1 VAEYFLGRVRQAQG
15 RQVPFWYES
24 DQQAPFRLASIV
36 ESASVQGREFFD
48 PQRGSR
54 PKMFLPHFIDDAY
67 DRLARLH
74 FRRAITLAP
83 ECPLNCPIQ
92 LALTAPV
99 VQLTSLGDHSQ
110 QAITVGDLLDSWGE
124 RDYVRR
130 AKAELG
136 LPRVN
141 PSWDSGSAKSSEP
154 QPLH

>member
-1 VAEYFLGRVRQAQG
+1 
-15 RQVPFWYES
+15 
-24 DQQAPFRLASIV
+24 
-36 ESASVQGREFFD
+36 
-48 PQRGSR
+48 
-54 PKMFLPHFIDDAY
+54 MFLPHFIDDAY